1 MRIGVAATPDVAI
14 PTLDWL
20 ISSEHQVVLVITQ
33 PDKPAGRGRAVKQSV
48 VGEWASSRGIPVVKP
63 ITSDDLIGSIEDLDC
78 VVTIG
83 YGVLLPQHILDL
95 PKHGFINLHFSLLPA
110 YRGAAPAQRALQ
122 NGETST
128 GVSVFQLEKGMDTG
142 PIYSQRTVAIDPK
155 WRTVELLQALA
166 QEGSAAVRD
175 ALTMISIGE
184 SPSVQ
189 QGEASLAPKITKQD
203 AFLTFSTDAK
213 SLVNAIR
220 AFTYEPG
227 AWCSW
232 KDEPFKITSA
242 VVVENKEIP
251 PAEIVFDGQK
261 VFVGCAMSSCIE
273 LLMVVPAGKKEM
285 SAADWARGA
294 RLQGGEN
301 FG

>member
-20 ISSEHQVVLVITQ
+20 ISSEHDLMLVITQ
-33 PDKPAGRGRAVKQSV
+33 PDKPAGRGRAMKQSV
-48 VGEWASSRGIPVVKP
+48 VGEWAVSRAIPVVKP
-63 ITSDDLIGSIEDLDC
+63 VSSDELVASINDLDC

-122 NGETST
+122 NGETLT

-142 PIYSQRTVAIDPK
+142 PIYSQRAVAINPK
-155 WRTVELLQALA
+155 WRSFELLQALA
-166 QEGSAAVRD
+166 LEGPDAVRD
-175 ALTMISIGE
+175 ALTMIAQGE
-184 SPSVQ
+184 SPSAQ
-189 QGEASLAPKITKQD
+189 QGEASLAPKITKHD
-203 AFLTFSTDAK
+203 AFLSFANEAK
-213 SLVNAIR
+213 TVVNAIR

-227 AWCSW
+227 AWCTW
-232 KDEPFKITSA
+232 KNEPFKVTSA
-242 VVVENKEIP
+242 VLVQDKKVQ
-251 PAEIVFDGQK
+251 PAEIAFDGQS
-261 VFVGCAMSSCIE
+261 VIVGCAMGSCIE
-273 LLMVVPAGKKEM
+273 LLTVVPAGKKEM

-294 RLQGGEN
+294 RLQGGES
-301 FG
+301 FD

>member
-33 PDKPAGRGRAVKQSV
+33 PDKPAGRGRAMKQSV

-63 ITSDDLIGSIEDLDC
+63 ISSEELIGSIDDLDC
-78 VVTIG
+78 IVTIG

-142 PIYSQRTVAIDPK
+142 PIYSQRTVAIDPQ
-155 WRTVELLQALA
+155 WRTAELLQALA
-166 QEGSAAVRD
+166 LEGPAAVRD
-175 ALTMISIGE
+175 ALTMISFGQ

-203 AFLTFSTDAK
+203 ALLSFSSQAK
-213 SLVNAIR
+213 TIVDSIR

-227 AWCSW
+227 AWCNW
-232 KDEPFKITSA
+232 KNESFKITSA
-242 VVVENKEIP
+242 IVVEDKQIP

-261 VFVGCAMSSCIE
+261 VFVGCAMGSCIE
-273 LLMVVPAGKKEM
+273 LLTVVPAGKKEM

-294 RLQGGEN
+294 RLQGGET